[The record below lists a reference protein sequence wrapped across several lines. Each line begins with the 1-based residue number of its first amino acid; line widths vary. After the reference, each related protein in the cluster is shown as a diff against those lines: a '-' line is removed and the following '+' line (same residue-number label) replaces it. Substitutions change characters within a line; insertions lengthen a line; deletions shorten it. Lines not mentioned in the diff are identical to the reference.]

1 MSHVTETSDVVDIRI
16 DRPAQGGESIGLLDN
31 GRIVL
36 VRGAIPG
43 ETVRARLDDPAAK
56 LLRGQAT
63 EILEPSEHRRTPTCE
78 AAAAG
83 AGCCD
88 WDYVEPTHAAYLKSA
103 VVLDALRRIGR
114 FSAADIP
121 EPTITPLAPAD
132 HWRTRVRL
140 GVDGEGRAG
149 IRRKASRDLVVG
161 LPCAQVAEG
170 LTDGLAE
177 EGTCPPGG
185 ELHVVRDAD
194 GQRHVLHRS
203 APERGIRG
211 RKKKRPVATVIEGSS
226 AALEKVNDYTFTVPV
241 DGFWQAHENAAAM
254 YFERVTGWLG
264 GGTGVSWD
272 LYGGVGSLAAA
283 LSASRPGSTVISV
296 EAAPDAAEAGSKAL
310 AGTSVEFRTG
320 RVEKVIGSLESPEVV
335 VLDPPRSGAG
345 AESVNAIAAA
355 GPQKVLHIGCDP
367 ATFARDS
374 AQWIENGYRLE
385 KLEVIDAFPGTH
397 HSETLGLFVRA

>member
-1 MSHVTETSDVVDIRI
+1 MSHVTELSDVVDIRI

-43 ETVRARLDDPAAK
+43 ETVRVRLDDPAAK
-56 LLRGQAT
+56 LLRGKAT
-63 EILEPSEHRRTPTCE
+63 EILESSDHRRAPICE

-88 WDYVEPTHAAYLKSA
+88 WDYIDPAHAAELKSA
-103 VVLDALRRIGR
+103 VVVDALRRIGR
-114 FSAADIP
+114 FPATEIP
-121 EPTITPLAPAD
+121 EPTITALAPAD

-149 IRRKASRDLVVG
+149 IRRKASRDLVIGV
-161 LPCAQVAEG
+161 PCAQVVEG

-177 EGTCPPGG
+177 ASTCPPGG

-194 GQRHVLHRS
+194 GKRHVLHRS

-211 RKKKRPVATVIEGSS
+211 RKKKRPVATVIEGS
-226 AALEKVNDYTFTVPV
+226 AAAVERVKDYTFIVPV
-241 DGFWQAHENAAAM
+241 DGFWQAHTNAAAT
-254 YFERVTGWLG
+254 YAERVADWLG

-283 LSASRPGSTVISV
+283 LSASRPGTTVFSV
-296 EAAPDAAEAGSKAL
+296 EAAPDAAEAGSSAL

-320 RVEKVIGSLESPEVV
+320 RVEKIIDSLESPEVV

-345 AESVNAIAAA
+345 AEAVNAIAAA
-355 GPQKVLHIGCDP
+355 APEKVLHIGCDP
-367 ATFARDS
+367 ATFARDA
-374 AQWIENGYRLE
+374 AQWTEKGYRLE
-385 KLEVIDAFPGTH
+385 KIEVIDAFPGTH
-397 HSETLGLFVRA
+397 HSETLGLFVRG